1 MVRGHRG
8 INLVFSLEID
18 GEIYCTWAG
27 RRGQY
32 ERKTCSTARVSRV
45 HGYRNMSRKNQ
56 SKCLFFVVVMKGRG
70 EEMGTSVNIDGGGK
84 KGMCA
89 TQKDHL
95 SCVLESVAREGDS
108 GGGWLV
114 LSSPFK
120 PFLHTGHVSCC
131 QGRRGEH

>member
-70 EEMGTSVNIDGGGK
+70 EEMGTSVNIDGGGRRE
-84 KGMCA
+84 
-89 TQKDHL
+89 
-95 SCVLESVAREGDS
+95 CVRLRRTISPVF
-108 GGGWLV
+108 
-114 LSSPFK
+114 SSPWR
-120 PFLHTGHVSCC
+120 
-131 QGRRGEH
+131 GRGTLGEAG